1 VRRRLCLFP
10 TALAVLSLSAI
21 AEPIPQDP
29 LAFLRQYVR
38 ASDADL
44 RRLERG
50 GVITKTLDAPDGREV
65 TSFGV
70 IRVTCTADVFAA
82 RLRDIERFKAS
93 EYVIQIGRFQASPSL
108 QDVATLALDPGDREA
123 MRGCKPGSCGL
134 RLPADVMHRFRTT
147 IPWGTPAEATAA
159 AAAMQQFLVD
169 EARTYVTA
177 GSSALADYA
186 DRAGTTP
193 RAAAFKLLLRPS
205 TFQAEYQPELFRYLE
220 EFPRAQGEGS
230 DSFLYWSREK
240 FGLKPTISISHAVL
254 QRRDGVV
261 VFGSK
266 QVFASHYF
274 ESSLGMALF
283 VPVAGAPHGYVTYLN
298 RSRVDTLRG
307 LLAPLARV
315 VAARRARDGLER
327 MLIDVKRKLE
337 MPG

>member
-1 VRRRLCLFP
+1 M
-10 TALAVLSLSAI
+10 LAATFLVSATR
-21 AEPIPQDP
+21 AAGPQDS
-29 LAFLRQYVR
+29 LAFLRKYVR
-38 ASDADL
+38 AADSDW

-50 GVITKTLDAPDGREV
+50 GVFTKTLDAPDGKEV

-70 IRVTCTADVFAA
+70 IRVSCTADVFAA
-82 RLRDIERFKAS
+82 RVRDIEQFKAS
-93 EYVIQIGRFQASPSL
+93 EYVLQIGRFQASPSV
-108 QDVATLALDPGDREA
+108 QDVAWLTLDPGDREA
-123 MRGCKPGSCGL
+123 MRACKPGSCAL
-134 RLPADVMHRFRTT
+134 RLPAAVMDRFRTT
-147 IPWGTPAEATAA
+147 IPWGTPGEAA
-159 AAAMQQFLVD
+159 AAAAAIRQFLVD
-169 EARTYVTA
+169 EARAYLTG
-177 GSSALADYA
+177 GSAALADYA
-186 DRAGTTP
+186 DRSGTVP
-193 RAAAFKLLLRPS
+193 RGTAFRLLLRPS
-205 TFQAEYQPELFRYLE
+205 AFHAEYQPDLFRYLD
-220 EFPRAQGEGS
+220 EFPRAAGEGS

-240 FGLKPTISISHAVL
+240 FGLKPVISISHSAL

-283 VPVAGAPHGYVTYLN
+283 IPVPGASYAYVTYLN

-337 MPG
+337 KIG